1 MNWLAINPTNMP
13 DKKVIP
19 YFGAFALAAALVS
32 CEATET
38 KSVFDDSACVLHA
51 YYDSGVGGC
60 SLTVM
65 EDSTCQWRAGF
76 DEPQKGFYSI
86 NDSLITLKSIELGG
100 ALKSK
105 LLLITKKNPHQSQ
118 RGNEVL
124 LQVDQTGT
132 IADSIFIFTVDKDI
146 RAAVK

>member
-1 MNWLAINPTNMP
+1 MLKKIAITYSCAFVLAT
-13 DKKVIP
+13 
-19 YFGAFALAAALVS
+19 AALVS

-38 KSVFDDSACVLHA
+38 KSVFDDSAYVLHA

-60 SLTVM
+60 SLTFRR
-65 EDSTCQWRAGF
+65 DSTCQWHTGF
-76 DEPQKGFYSI
+76 DEPQKGFYSM
-86 NDSLITLKSIELGG
+86 NDSLITLKGIETGG

-118 RGNEVL
+118 RGDEIL

-132 IADSIFIFTVDKDI
+132 IADSTFIFTVDKDI
-146 RAAVK
+146 RVVIAK